1 MAKGSGEKK
10 INRAQD
16 VITREYT
23 IHLRKLLHGIG
34 YKKRAPRAVKEVKA
48 FAKKMMKTEDVR
60 VDTKLNKFLWSQ
72 GIKAVPGRV
81 RVRLSR
87 KRNDDEEATEKLYT
101 LCTHVPVRRTPRMQS
116 AGIPRIARGCPC
128 PPPPPPA
135 PPRSYET
142 RIRTPLTTLLAP
154 QVEQHQYKGLQTLNV
169 DE

>member
-1 MAKGSGEKK
+1 MGKGEK
-10 INRAQD
+10 IDRAQD

-23 IHLRKLLHGIG
+23 IHLRKLLHGVG
-34 YKKRAPRAVKEVKA
+34 FKKRAPKAVKEVKA

-101 LCTHVPVRRTPRMQS
+101 LCTHVPV
-116 AGIPRIARGCPC
+116 
-128 PPPPPPA
+128 
-135 PPRSYET
+135 
-142 RIRTPLTTLLAP
+142 
-154 QVEQHQYKGLQTLNV
+154 EQHQYKGLQTQNV

>member
-1 MAKGSGEKK
+1 MAKGGEKK

-34 YKKRAPRAVKEVKA
+34 YKKRAPRAVKEVKE

-101 LCTHVPVRRTPRMQS
+101 LCTHVPVRLALLEFM
-116 AGIPRIARGCPC
+116 GLH
-128 PPPPPPA
+128 A
-135 PPRSYET
+135 PPT
-142 RIRTPLTTLLAP
+142 RTLSRDRRAMLT
-154 QVEQHQYKGLQTLNV
+154 LQ
-169 DE
+169 